1 MKSVEF
7 VFNNADSTDRFW
19 MQNLRTFVC
28 ADCVYN
34 QTCKKGESMPV
45 ISPLSRYIMRWHS
58 EQKIVP
64 GYPLPGTW
72 EDQPAWFSSL
82 MSACANKFNSLESE
96 KIKAK

>member
-1 MKSVEF
+1 MKAVEF

-19 MQNLRTFVC
+19 LQNLRTFVC
-28 ADCVYN
+28 ADCTYN
-34 QTCKKGESMPV
+34 QTCKKGDSMPV

-82 MSACANKFNSLESE
+82 MSACANKFAALDAE
-96 KIKAK
+96 KMKAK

>member
-1 MKSVEF
+1 
-7 VFNNADSTDRFW
+7 
-19 MQNLRTFVC
+19 
-28 ADCVYN
+28 
-34 QTCKKGESMPV
+34 
-45 ISPLSRYIMRWHS
+45 MRWHS

>member
-1 MKSVEF
+1 MKAEF

-19 MQNLRTFVC
+19 LQNLRTFVC

-34 QTCKKGESMPV
+34 QTCKKGDHACN
-45 ISPLSRYIMRWHS
+45 IAAIQIHNALAFRT
-58 EQKIVP
+58 KIVP